1 MFQARVRMR
10 ILIANDDGVDAKGI
24 QTLNQYLSEKY
35 ETVLVAPDRNRSGA
49 SNSLTLTRTLQ
60 PKQVAKGQFS
70 VDGTPTDC
78 VNLAISEVIDGQFDF
93 VVSGINHGPNLG
105 DDVIYSG
112 TVAAAMEARH
122 VGCFAI
128 AVSLVGNQHFET
140 AAKVILQLI
149 DDAAALHY
157 LSETLPK
164 GSILNVNV
172 PDVEFELIKGF
183 KVTRLGYRKSAQPAI
198 SAQHPRGIPSYWIGA
213 LSEPHDEQ
221 EGTDFHAISQGYVS
235 ITPLHTDMTCYAA
248 MNSVS
253 AWLNMP
259 LDENE

>member
-1 MFQARVRMR
+1 MR

-24 QTLNQYLSEKY
+24 QVLNQFLSKQY
-35 ETVLVAPDRNRSGA
+35 DTLLVAPDRNRSGA

-60 PKQVAKGQFS
+60 PKQVAQGQYS
-70 VDGTPTDC
+70 VDGTPSDC
-78 VNLAISEVIDGQFDF
+78 VNLAISEVIDGRFDF
-93 VVSGINHGPNLG
+93 AVSGINHGPNLG

-128 AVSLVGNQHFET
+128 AVSLVGNQHFDS
-140 AAKVILQLI
+140 AARVVMQLI
-149 DDAAALHY
+149 EDQEALGQ
-157 LSETLPK
+157 LTQSLPK

-172 PDVEFELIKGF
+172 PDLPFDQLKGF

-198 SAQHPRGIPSYWIGA
+198 SAQHPRGIASYWIGA

-221 EGTDFHAISQGYVS
+221 EGTDFHAIKQGYVS
-235 ITPLHTDMTCYAA
+235 ITPLHTDMTCYSA
-248 MNSVS
+248 MSSIS
-253 AWLNMP
+253 AWLKMP

>member
-1 MFQARVRMR
+1 MR

-24 QTLNQYLSEKY
+24 QVLNRFLSNQY

-60 PKQVAKGQFS
+60 PKQVAEGQYS

-78 VNLAISEVIDGQFDF
+78 VNLAISEVIDGKFDF

-128 AVSLVGNQHFET
+128 AVSLVGDQHFET
-140 AAKVILQLI
+140 AAKVVMGLLQ
-149 DDAAALHY
+149 DQAALAH
-157 LSETLPK
+157 LSQSLPK

-172 PDVEFELIKGF
+172 PDVEFDQIKGF

-213 LSEPHDEQ
+213 LSEPHDDQ
-221 EGTDFHAISQGYVS
+221 EGTDFHAINQGYVS
-235 ITPLHTDMTCYAA
+235 ITPLHTDMTCYSA
-248 MNSVS
+248 MTSIS
-253 AWLNMP
+253 AWLTLP
-259 LDENE
+259 SDENE

>member
-1 MFQARVRMR
+1 MR

-24 QTLNQYLSEKY
+24 QTLNQHLSSKY
-35 ETVLVAPDRNRSGA
+35 ETIVVAPDRNRSGA

-60 PKQVAKGQFS
+60 PKKVADGQYS
-70 VDGTPTDC
+70 VDGTPSDC
-78 VNLAISEVIDGQFDF
+78 VNLAISEVIDGKFDF

-128 AVSLVGNQHFET
+128 AVSLVGNQHFDT
-140 AAKVILQLI
+140 AAKVIMQLI
-149 DDAAALHY
+149 QDQQALNH
-157 LSETLPK
+157 LSDTLPK

-172 PDVEFELIKGF
+172 PDVPFEQVKGF

-198 SAQHPRGIPSYWIGA
+198 SAQHPRGIASYWIGA

-221 EGTDFHAISQGYVS
+221 DGTDFHAINQGYVS
-235 ITPLHTDMTCYAA
+235 ITPLHTDMTCYTA
-248 MNSVS
+248 MTSIS
-253 AWLNMP
+253 TWLDTP

>member
-1 MFQARVRMR
+1 MR

-24 QTLNQYLSEKY
+24 QTLNQFLSSKY

-60 PKQVAKGQFS
+60 PKQVAQGQYS
-70 VDGTPTDC
+70 VDGTPSDC
-78 VNLAISEVIDGQFDF
+78 VNLAISEVIDGRFDF

-128 AVSLVGNQHFET
+128 AVSLVGNKHFDT
-140 AAKVILQLI
+140 AAKVIMNLI
-149 DDAAALHY
+149 ADQDALNE
-157 LSETLPK
+157 LSLSLPK

-172 PDVEFELIKGF
+172 PDVEFEQIKGF

-198 SAQHPRGIPSYWIGA
+198 SAQHPKGIPSYWIGA
-213 LSEPHDEQ
+213 LSEPHDEK
-221 EGTDFHAISQGYVS
+221 EGTDFHAINQGYVS
-235 ITPLHTDMTCYAA
+235 ITPLHTDMTCYNA
-248 MNSVS
+248 MTSIS
-253 AWLNMP
+253 TWLDTP